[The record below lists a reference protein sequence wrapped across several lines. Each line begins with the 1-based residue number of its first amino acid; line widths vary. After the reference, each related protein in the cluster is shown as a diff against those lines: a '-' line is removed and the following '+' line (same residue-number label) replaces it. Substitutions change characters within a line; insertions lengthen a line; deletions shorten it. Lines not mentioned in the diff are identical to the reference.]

1 MTRARSGDILVTGG
15 GGFIGTHLCRRL
27 AREGVVVHAAGRN
40 PPPHLAGIA
49 QTWACDTSRYEQVE
63 DLMTSIKPKIVVHLA
78 SAVTGR
84 RDLDQVRPTFENN
97 LVSAVNVL
105 IAATGSGCD
114 RIVLTGSMEESRSN
128 EGEFTPPSPYAA
140 AKWAGTAY
148 ARMFHALYESPVVV
162 LRVFMVYGPEQN
174 DPRKLIP
181 YVGRCFLRGDAPKL
195 SSGQRL
201 VDWIYVDDVVD
212 AYVRAMEA
220 PEAIG
225 RTIDIG
231 SGSQVTIREVV
242 QRMAAIAGSD
252 VAPDFGALPD
262 RPLEEEPIADVE
274 DPRRLLGWRPQV
286 QLDEG
291 LRRTLDWLRRE
302 VA

>member
-27 AREGVVVHAAGRN
+27 AREGEVVHAAGRHS
-40 PPPHLAGIA
+40 PSHLVGI
-49 QTWACDTSRYEQVE
+49 QTWACDMSRYEEVE
-63 DLMTSIKPKIVVHLA
+63 GLMTSIKPRIVVHLA
-78 SAVTGR
+78 GAVTGR
-84 RDLDQVRPTFENN
+84 RDVAQVRPTFESN

-114 RIVLTGSMEESRSN
+114 RVVLSGSMEEPRSN
-128 EGEFTPPSPYAA
+128 EGKFVPSSPYAA
-140 AKWAGTAY
+140 AKWAETAY

-162 LRVFMVYGPEQN
+162 LRVFMVYGPGQN

-181 YVGRCFLRGDAPKL
+181 YVGRCLLRGDPPKL
-195 SSGQRL
+195 SSGQRSI
-201 VDWIYVDDVVD
+201 DWVYIEDVVD
-212 AYVRAMEA
+212 AFVRAMEA

-231 SGSQVTIREVV
+231 SGSQVTIRELVE
-242 QRMAAIAGSD
+242 RMAAIAGSD

-262 RPLEEEPIADVE
+262 RPLEQEPIADVQ
-274 DPRRLLGWRPQV
+274 DPRRLLGWRPRTH
-286 QLDEG
+286 LDEG
-291 LRRTLDWLRRE
+291 LRRTLDWLKRDM
-302 VA
+302 A